1 MTTKETCTVSPGN
14 CTSCDQHSFL
24 SITNRI
30 PCTCFPQN
38 KITATTT
45 KTHNFFAAI
54 ELTIFFSFSLLESLT
69 KSDLHSSKT
78 KRKTHQPF
86 AKGTAALV
94 CVSLSALYVCVHY
107 TPCVSYI
114 VHTYNTFICTP
125 QVMYRH
131 IPYLWLTIGTS
142 LPNFYLFIY
151 FRKWG

>member
-14 CTSCDQHSFL
+14 RTSCDQHSFL

-54 ELTIFFSFSLLESLT
+54 ELLMFFSFSLLLLGSFT

-78 KRKTHQPF
+78 KRNTHRPF

-94 CVSLSALYVCVHY
+94 SLSLSALYVCLHY
-107 TPCVSYI
+107 TSCVLYT
-114 VHTYNTFICTP
+114 VHTYNTLICTP

-131 IPYLWLTIGTS
+131 IPYLFI
-142 LPNFYLFIY
+142 YLFI
-151 FRKWG
+151 